1 MSLKHG
7 YLLCCLL
14 PAFAAGPALAQDFDL
29 SWNTLDGGGA
39 MFTTGGNFELSG
51 SIAQPDAGS
60 FVQPLS
66 SDVYVLVGGFWPA
79 GGAPACDCPGD
90 VDCDNDVDL
99 TDLTALLGH
108 FGVPGGAARSDGDL
122 DGDGDVDIND
132 LSVLLAGFGSTC

>member
-7 YLLCCLL
+7 CLLCWLL
-14 PAFAAGPALAQDFDL
+14 AAFTAGRAPAQDFDL
-29 SWNTLDGGGA
+29 SWKTVDGGGV
-39 MFTTGGNFELSG
+39 MFTIGGRFELSG

-66 SDVYVLVGGFWPA
+66 SDVYVLVGGFWPV
-79 GGAPACDCPGD
+79 GGAPGCACPGD

-108 FGVPGGAARSDGDL
+108 FGVPGGAGRSDGDL

-132 LSVLLAGFGSTC
+132 LAVLLAGFGSTC